1 MEETVLFACEY
12 DEQPLDFLP
21 VRTYQFFTSPQR
33 ILCNCAAVLLLI
45 VFYVLYFKYQD
56 PLYIVCVSILFY
68 FIGEP
73 FFRYHRAKK
82 TLLAGFEE
90 SRVIRGGIEHFH
102 VCFSDASFKV
112 SAKTGK
118 SSRAGYEL
126 GYDQIKLTLY
136 SKEYAGIHK
145 METAE
150 IRCCFSVLHSVA
162 PDASFGH
169 YILRFQYSERYCGS
183 RACRR
188 ILPRSDNPM
197 VPLQKDNR
205 SGI

>member
-1 MEETVLFACEY
+1 MTFFGGDLLEETVLFACEY
-12 DEQPLDFLP
+12 DEQPLDIFP

-45 VFYVLYFKYQD
+45 YFFVLYVKYQD

-112 SAKTGK
+112 SAETGE

-136 SKEYAGIHK
+136 SKEYILLQTTIGETVSLQRNAFFIGDDKSLLDFLRKKKVKVRHAG
-145 METAE
+145 
-150 IRCCFSVLHSVA
+150 
-162 PDASFGH
+162 G
-169 YILRFQYSERYCGS
+169 
-183 RACRR
+183 
-188 ILPRSDNPM
+188 
-197 VPLQKDNR
+197 
-205 SGI
+205 